1 MKAGA
6 GSLGWSRSG
15 GSFTTRLAVLL
26 SLLGTSQGTGAQPGI
41 LDKAEIMDADGTEA
55 CEHPLGAKV
64 CSRGTLTAAI
74 QGQQGLKHTAM
85 ALGSQARPVCREEC
99 LGKVLT
105 TLGKKTRLQS
115 VP

>member
-6 GSLGWSRSG
+6 GSLGWFRSG

-41 LDKAEIMDADGTEA
+41 LDKAETMDADGTEA

-85 ALGSQARPVCREEC
+85 ALGSQASREEC

>member
-41 LDKAEIMDADGTEA
+41 LDKAENMDADGTEA

-64 CSRGTLTAAI
+64 CSRGTLDSSHSGPARLEAHGHGS
-74 QGQQGLKHTAM
+74 GQ
-85 ALGSQARPVCREEC
+85 P
-99 LGKVLT
+99 GKASL
-105 TLGKKTRLQS
+105 
-115 VP
+115 